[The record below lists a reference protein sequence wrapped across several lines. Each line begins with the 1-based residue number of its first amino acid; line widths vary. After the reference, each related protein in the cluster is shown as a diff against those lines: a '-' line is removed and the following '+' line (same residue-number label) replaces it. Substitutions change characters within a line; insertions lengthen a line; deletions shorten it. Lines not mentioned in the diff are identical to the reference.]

1 MIEPCQHIGHRVY
14 TKRIFQNLTTHYC
27 VQCLNCGQV
36 VKQNNK
42 LWLKLDDIPPNVTIR
57 PFDEFLFEGGDH
69 VSN

>member
-57 PFDEFLFEGGDH
+57 PFDEFIFEGNGH

>member
-1 MIEPCQHIGHRVY
+1 MTILCQHIGHRVY

-42 LWLKLDDIPPNVTIR
+42 LWLKLDEIPPNVNIR
-57 PFDEFLFEGGDH
+57 PFDEFLFEGDNH